1 MCGCAESRWTWLCD
15 VAQVIR
21 PFCLAGNDGLV
32 RDGLVGVASEQS
44 CDPAVL
50 WVAADV
56 QPCPAVVGFLLE
68 VKPEPEIPILHVIP
82 RTVASLGGICV
93 EPVNILSKIELRA
106 GSNPIT
112 SPERVGVGTAEKRR
126 SKSPDPVRLLGGE
139 GVQGPHAGG
148 FGGAPDV
155 WQTKIGFPIV
165 VQIERNRFIN
175 PNRHLCR
182 PVDDLRFGRSRQG
195 QCSDSGGACSKRIHV
210 EPEMDESER
219 LDSTLE
225 DRRECFTNPP
235 RKTALQHRSRRLR
248 TPPDGQCGRSQRQQT
263 QRRRFRI

>member
-44 CDPAVL
+44 CDTAVL

-56 QPCPAVVGFLLE
+56 QPCPAEVGFLLDL
-68 VKPEPEIPILHVIP
+68 KPEPEIPILHVIP

-93 EPVNILSKIELRA
+93 EQVNILSKIELRA

-139 GVQGPHAGG
+139 GVQGPHAA
-148 FGGAPDV
+148 APDV
-155 WQTKIGFPIV
+155 LQTEIGFPV
-165 VQIERNRFIN
+165 VVEIERNRFIN
-175 PNRHLCR
+175 PNRHVCR
-182 PVDDLRFGRSRQG
+182 RVDDLRLGRLRQS
-195 QCSDSGGACSKRIHV
+195 QCSDSGA
-210 EPEMDESER
+210 R
-219 LDSTLE
+219 L
-225 DRRECFTNPP
+225 
-235 RKTALQHRSRRLR
+235 
-248 TPPDGQCGRSQRQQT
+248 QQVHT
-263 QRRRFRI
+263 C